1 MKKNIK
7 KITILTT
14 TTASTIGLIT
24 PIFAASNKLNYNT
37 SSFLQNT
44 SSSNFN
50 PNAKLTFNGKEYN
63 NLKEAADDYV
73 SKTSGNVDYKTYIG
87 DLNSAISNGN
97 PYKTIDLTKL
107 REKDDS
113 KIQSAYKTLTDKY
126 VWDVK
131 EAKKTYIK
139 EPIVQWTD
147 NNGKYFDSEQE
158 AKNSMSY
165 NNFTTP
171 ISFYEVNDDFR
182 SKKNVRI
189 NPLNKEDNDELK
201 RIAIYN
207 ATNNNGEFSLSRLEG
222 KTNQNYS
229 FANKEGKSTSE
240 IQNITNSIIQGYVDI
255 IKDGLWL
262 NASVEAISDVKE
274 LPVYT
279 GGSTASILN
288 TQYGTE
294 ANEENKDKEVSY
306 TQFLND
312 AKYLVNFDSL
322 KEKFDLSGVKPLFG
336 NKEIYKDA
344 RMKKDQTIFGGQKYN
359 FLFINAAELIAFYS
373 VAFSSNS
380 IGFLGDASR
389 VNAYFDFG
397 VNQSQFVEKMKNND
411 FNVDRQVKANATVK
425 KANDYLR
432 AKLLE
437 ITSNQFPT
445 YIIDKIVESIREKA
459 KNLLLEKIVPD
470 NSKVVSAAKSISAV
484 ENGLKEIIDKK
495 IMNELNASF
504 TSSNSGKTL
513 DSEINN
519 ALSSIFQ
526 TNEDK
531 TKNDA
536 IYVINYNDQP
546 LYWINKNAFSELY
559 LTDEFKTNPLNAV
572 KNYFNK
578 GIKSN
583 NSKEFVESIKSNLTN
598 ISNSLEN
605 KVLNSKPSN
614 LITWD
619 TINETDSKKN
629 SVLQLETKQIN
640 VKDQSLNEFKNNFI
654 SQNEFSKY
662 YVSDQD
668 LNKALNKKESDDI
681 SYLNNKWGTFEAIY
695 QYNKSLEKILTKT
708 QTSPFQLQKLT
719 ENAIKD
725 SKEIVSLF
733 NKDKTQKTIRYAE
746 FFDSGFKFNES
757 LSDGNLELIFSEEK
771 KEKVIDSTG
780 LNKPSKVLTIKDYD
794 GNILTSEII
803 NSNNNEV
810 EKEQLIEN
818 ALNKLDI
825 SASNEYVFY
834 SDDENNKVL
843 LKNTYNKIN
852 TLKIRGM
859 NGKTINYGFVNYDD
873 LYKYVLDYIKLNS
886 NENDLGNVYPP
897 FEKTDIDSTKIQGV
911 LSKYPNLE
919 SLNNLSVEEKFS
931 EFGETFK
938 IKNLNEWKKY
948 IGNGISF
955 SEKSISLRNSTLT
968 KNQEEKTAIMNVTLN
983 SGYQFSDGSNSFEQE
998 ITYTPSSVPPIE
1010 ELPGGNVVGGNKHS
1024 TSITAAIVAPIVFLI
1039 LAEIIIL
1046 SIVLINKRNNELRID
1061 DLKLKRLNS
1070 RK

>member
-24 PIFAASNKLNYNT
+24 PIFVASNKLNYNT
-37 SSFLQNT
+37 SSFLKNT
-44 SSSNFN
+44 SSDFN
-50 PNAKLTFNGKEYN
+50 PNSKLTFNGKEYN
-63 NLKEAADDYV
+63 NLKEAANDYV
-73 SKTSGNVDYKTYIG
+73 SKTNGNVDYKTYIG
-87 DLNSAISNGN
+87 DINSAISNGN

-113 KIQSAYKTLTDKY
+113 KIQNAYKTLTDKY
-126 VWDVK
+126 VWDLN

-165 NNFTTP
+165 NNFTTSV
-171 ISFYEVNDDFR
+171 SFYEVNDDFR

-207 ATNNNGEFSLSRLEG
+207 STNNNGEFSLSRLEG
-222 KTNQNYS
+222 KINENYS
-229 FANKEGKSTSE
+229 FANKEGKSISE

-255 IKDGLWL
+255 IKNGLWL
-262 NASVEAISDVKE
+262 NASVEAKSDVKE

-279 GGSTASILN
+279 GGSNASILN
-288 TQYGTE
+288 TEYGTE
-294 ANEENKDKEVSY
+294 ANQENKNKEVSY
-306 TQFLND
+306 SQFLND
-312 AKYLVNFDSL
+312 AKYLVNLDYL
-322 KEKFDLSGVKPLFG
+322 KEKFDLYGVKPLFG
-336 NKEIYKDA
+336 SKEIYKDA

-359 FLFINAAELIAFYS
+359 FLFINAPQLIAFYS
-373 VAFSSNS
+373 TAFGENS
-380 IGFLGDASR
+380 IGFLGDSSR

-397 VNQSQFVEKMKNND
+397 INQSQFVEKMKNNE
-411 FNVDRQVKANATVK
+411 FNVDRQTKANAAVK

-437 ITSNQFPT
+437 VTSNQFPT
-445 YIIDKIVESIREKA
+445 NIIDKIVESIKEKS
-459 KNLLLEKIVPD
+459 KNLLLEKIIPD
-470 NSKVVSAAKSISAV
+470 NSKVVSAAKSVSAV
-484 ENGLKEIIDKK
+484 ESGLKEIIDKK
-495 IMNELNASF
+495 IINELNTSF
-504 TSSNSGKTL
+504 TSVNSGKTL
-513 DSEINN
+513 NNEINN
-519 ALSSIFQ
+519 VLSSIFQ

-531 TKNDA
+531 SKNDA

-559 LTDEFKTNPLNAV
+559 STDEFKTNPLNAV
-572 KNYFNK
+572 KNYLNK

-583 NSKEFVESIKSNLTN
+583 TSNEFVENIKSNLTN
-598 ISNSLEN
+598 ISNALEN

-614 LITWD
+614 LITWN

-629 SVLQLETKQIN
+629 SILQLETKQIN
-640 VKDQSLNEFKNNFI
+640 VKDQSLNEFKSNFI

-662 YVSDQD
+662 YVSNQD

-681 SYLNNKWGTFEAIY
+681 SYLNNKWGTFEAVY
-695 QYNKSLEKILTKT
+695 QYNKSLEKILTKN
-708 QTSPFQLQKLT
+708 QTSPFQLKRLT

-725 SKEIVSLF
+725 PKDIVNLF
-733 NKDKTQKTIRYAE
+733 NKDKTQKTIKYAE

-757 LSDGNLELIFSEEK
+757 LNDGSLELIFSEEK
-771 KEKVIDSTG
+771 KEKIIDSTG

-834 SDDENNKVL
+834 SDNQNNKVL

-859 NGKTINYGFVNYDD
+859 NGKIINYGFVNYDD

-897 FEKTDIDSTKIQGV
+897 FEKTDIDSTKIQGI
-911 LSKYPNLE
+911 LNKYPNLE
-919 SLNNLSVEEKFS
+919 SLNNLSVEDKFL

-948 IGNGISF
+948 IGNGIHF
-955 SEKSISLRNSTLT
+955 SEKNILLRNSILT
-968 KNQEEKTAIMNVTLN
+968 KNQEEKIAIMNVTLN
-983 SGYQFSDGSNSFEQE
+983 NGYQFSDGSNSFEQE
-998 ITYTPSSVPPIE
+998 ITYVPSSVPPIE
-1010 ELPGGNVVGGNKHS
+1010 ELPDENIIGGNKNS
-1024 TSITAAIVAPIVFLI
+1024 ISITAAIIAPIVFLI
-1039 LAEIIIL
+1039 VAEIIVL
-1046 SIVLINKRNNELRID
+1046 SIILINKRNNELKINE
-1061 DLKLKRLNS
+1061 LTLKRLYS